1 MYYKMRKNGSLW
13 GRFLVGGGTRKS
25 GRRVGD
31 TVKYKMEQGT
41 IEYYKVS
48 APEEISFKI
57 RGIYR
62 TPEVYQ
68 SDSVVNDWHNNLI
81 FIPLD
86 IFCEYSMKAL
96 KIQNVGF
103 NTVTVYLKDTK
114 SVEPF
119 IEETKNKIKIGSVDD
134 VVQTDE
140 NGIRSSVKPMVISQQ
155 DLESGEWSYQLIRNK
170 EWYEMVAKPVEKLNR
185 LIGYMIVGFVTAGI
199 LLFGIL
205 TSLSVKGRK
214 REIGILLSMGE
225 HRKRILGQFVLENLV
240 PVLIALVFA
249 ALCATP
255 TAEYFADRMISNQA
269 EKVEQENEDLSGN
282 IKNALPT
289 SEIAAYESTGVT
301 VDTDLSIEWNWKI
314 MTGMILGILDLFLLI
329 LILQVGK
336 ITRESPASILLD
348 RK

>member
-1 MYYKMRKNGSLW
+1 M
-13 GRFLVGGGTRKS
+13 
-25 GRRVGD
+25 
-31 TVKYKMEQGT
+31 
-41 IEYYKVS
+41 
-48 APEEISFKI
+48 
-57 RGIYR
+57 
-62 TPEVYQ
+62 
-68 SDSVVNDWHNNLI
+68 
-81 FIPLD
+81 
-86 IFCEYSMKAL
+86 
-96 KIQNVGF
+96 
-103 NTVTVYLKDTK
+103 
-114 SVEPF
+114 
-119 IEETKNKIKIGSVDD
+119 
-134 VVQTDE
+134 
-140 NGIRSSVKPMVISQQ
+140 
-155 DLESGEWSYQLIRNK
+155 
-170 EWYEMVAKPVEKLNR
+170 NR

-255 TAEYFADRMISNQA
+255 TAEYFA
-269 EKVEQENEDLSGN
+269 
-282 IKNALPT
+282 
-289 SEIAAYESTGVT
+289 TGVT

>member
-1 MYYKMRKNGSLW
+1 MRW
-13 GRFLVGGGTRKS
+13 F
-25 GRRVGD
+25 
-31 TVKYKMEQGT
+31 
-41 IEYYKVS
+41 
-48 APEEISFKI
+48 
-57 RGIYR
+57 
-62 TPEVYQ
+62 
-68 SDSVVNDWHNNLI
+68 
-81 FIPLD
+81 
-86 IFCEYSMKAL
+86 
-96 KIQNVGF
+96 
-103 NTVTVYLKDTK
+103 
-114 SVEPF
+114 
-119 IEETKNKIKIGSVDD
+119 
-134 VVQTDE
+134 
-140 NGIRSSVKPMVISQQ
+140 
-155 DLESGEWSYQLIRNK
+155 
-170 EWYEMVAKPVEKLNR
+170 AKPVEKIESSDRIYDHRICDCRN
-185 LIGYMIVGFVTAGI
+185 

-214 REIGILLSMGE
+214 NEIGILLSMGE

-289 SEIAAYESTGVT
+289 SEIAMYESTGVT

-336 ITRESPASILLD
+336 ITREPGIYIMD

>member
-1 MYYKMRKNGSLW
+1 MVL
-13 GRFLVGGGTRKS
+13 
-25 GRRVGD
+25 
-31 TVKYKMEQGT
+31 
-41 IEYYKVS
+41 
-48 APEEISFKI
+48 
-57 RGIYR
+57 
-62 TPEVYQ
+62 
-68 SDSVVNDWHNNLI
+68 
-81 FIPLD
+81 
-86 IFCEYSMKAL
+86 
-96 KIQNVGF
+96 
-103 NTVTVYLKDTK
+103 
-114 SVEPF
+114 
-119 IEETKNKIKIGSVDD
+119 SVDSK
-134 VVQTDE
+134 Q
-140 NGIRSSVKPMVISQQ
+140 
-155 DLESGEWSYQLIRNK
+155 
-170 EWYEMVAKPVEKLNR
+170 
-185 LIGYMIVGFVTAGI
+185 GFVTAGI

-240 PVLIALVFA
+240 PVFIALVFA

>member
-1 MYYKMRKNGSLW
+1 
-13 GRFLVGGGTRKS
+13 
-25 GRRVGD
+25 
-31 TVKYKMEQGT
+31 
-41 IEYYKVS
+41 
-48 APEEISFKI
+48 
-57 RGIYR
+57 
-62 TPEVYQ
+62 
-68 SDSVVNDWHNNLI
+68 
-81 FIPLD
+81 
-86 IFCEYSMKAL
+86 
-96 KIQNVGF
+96 
-103 NTVTVYLKDTK
+103 
-114 SVEPF
+114 
-119 IEETKNKIKIGSVDD
+119 
-134 VVQTDE
+134 
-140 NGIRSSVKPMVISQQ
+140 
-155 DLESGEWSYQLIRNK
+155 
-170 EWYEMVAKPVEKLNR
+170 MVAKPVEKLNR

-336 ITRESPASILLD
+336 ITRKPGIYIAGQKVGVHEEKKNDND
-348 RK
+348 RSDGSGAGMAGRRFCSGIWNDTGFATGRLAPRGRLPV